1 MIVPFNRAWW
11 VISEVLGSSSP
22 RSQFK
27 HDKLFL
33 VRSGFPGFVF
43 PLGSLVAIQYGCS
56 SRYGLRMQF
65 LIKTFRLHDVLS
77 PY

>member
-1 MIVPFNRAWW
+1 MIVPYRAWW
-11 VISEVLGSSSP
+11 VISEVVGNSSP

-27 HDKLFL
+27 HDKLFF
-33 VRSGFPGFVF
+33 VRFGFPSFVF

-56 SRYGLRMQF
+56 SRYGLYMQF
-65 LIKTFRLHDVLS
+65 LIKTFKLHDVLS